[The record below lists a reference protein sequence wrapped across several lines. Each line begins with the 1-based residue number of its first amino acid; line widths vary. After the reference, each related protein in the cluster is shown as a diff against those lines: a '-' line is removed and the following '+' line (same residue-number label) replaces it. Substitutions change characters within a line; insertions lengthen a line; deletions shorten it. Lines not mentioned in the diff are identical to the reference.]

1 MIQKY
6 KKELLQIQHEIV
18 ETTNLAVVIVDNEGN
33 YLTEKSN
40 YSDFCRMF
48 RNNKQLNSFC
58 EKCDMQ
64 ALNKAFL
71 SLKPY
76 IYRCHSGLIDMVVP
90 LVYESEL
97 IGAFLVGQIILENDK
112 SFELEQILNE
122 NIGKNINA
130 KKIEENYKSL
140 KRMKFSEIKS
150 IANILYYTSVYISD
164 CIKNKKWSSD
174 EVDNNISNER
184 IYLSNSQIGAAIRYI
199 NENIGKNL
207 TLTESANLCSMSV
220 SQFTRIFKKET
231 GKTFKEFI
239 SLKRVERAKYF
250 LENTNKSIAE
260 IAESLGMEDSS
271 YFTKVFKKY
280 TGTCPKDYKGL
291 LHIIK

>member
-6 KKELLQIQHEIV
+6 RNELLKIQKEIV
-18 ETTNLAVVIVDNEGN
+18 DTTDLAVVIVDNEGN

-40 YSDFCRMF
+40 YSNFCRMF

-64 ALNKAFL
+64 ALNKAFI

-90 LVYESEL
+90 IVYESEL

-122 NIGKNINA
+122 NIGKNIDA
-130 KKIEENYKSL
+130 KKIAENYNSL
-140 KRMKFSEIKS
+140 KKMKYSEIKS
-150 IANILYYTSVYISD
+150 VANILHYISIYISD
-164 CIKNKKWSSD
+164 SIKNKKWYPD
-174 EVDNNISNER
+174 ETDSNISNER

-199 NENIGKNL
+199 KENLGKNL
-207 TLTESANLCSMSV
+207 NLADSAKICNMSV
-220 SQFTRIFKKET
+220 SQFMRIFKKET
-231 GKTFKEFI
+231 GMTFKEYV
-239 SLKRVERAKYF
+239 SLKRVEKAKY
-250 LENTNKSIAE
+250 LLVNTNKSIAE
-260 IAESLGMEDSS
+260 ISESLGMEDSS

-280 TGTCPKDYKGL
+280 TGTCPKDYKE
-291 LHIIK
+291 KK